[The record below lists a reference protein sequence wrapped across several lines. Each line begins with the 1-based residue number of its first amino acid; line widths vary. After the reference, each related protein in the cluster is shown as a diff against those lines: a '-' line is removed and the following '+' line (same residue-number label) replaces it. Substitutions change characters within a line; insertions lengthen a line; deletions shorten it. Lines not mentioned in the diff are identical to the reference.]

1 MGTEEIVNGNTVT
14 HAFWRFFTVKTAKD
28 MGKAISKDLFTK
40 QNAQKFGIGI
50 LATLVSNGIE
60 WGSNEYENYLYRK
73 MNIEIKKY
81 RESNLTK
88 ISIQAHQL

>member
-1 MGTEEIVNGNTVT
+1 
-14 HAFWRFFTVKTAKD
+14 

-60 WGSNEYENYLYRK
+60 WGSNQYENNLYKEIINKINDARGENKEKINIKANYL
-73 MNIEIKKY
+73 
-81 RESNLTK
+81 
-88 ISIQAHQL
+88 

>member
-1 MGTEEIVNGNTVT
+1 
-14 HAFWRFFTVKTAKD
+14 

-73 MNIEIKKY
+73 MNIEIKNIEKV
-81 RESNLTK
+81 T
-88 ISIQAHQL
+88 